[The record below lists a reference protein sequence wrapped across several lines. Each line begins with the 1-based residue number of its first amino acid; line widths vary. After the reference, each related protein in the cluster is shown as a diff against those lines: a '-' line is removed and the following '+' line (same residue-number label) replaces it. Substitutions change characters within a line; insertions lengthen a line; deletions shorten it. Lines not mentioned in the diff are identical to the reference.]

1 MKSDY
6 EIAQEN
12 ISQPIA
18 AIAGKM
24 GLPMEML
31 IPYGRYKAKIDISHF
46 DEEKVADSKLILVT
60 AITPTKAGIGK
71 TTTLVGL
78 ADGLNKLNKNAH

>member
-18 AIAGKM
+18 AIAEKM
-24 GLPMEML
+24 GLPPELL
-31 IPYGRYKAKIDISHF
+31 IPYGRYKAKIDISKF
-46 DEEKVADSKLILVT
+46 DEK
-60 AITPTKAGIGK
+60 
-71 TTTLVGL
+71 
-78 ADGLNKLNKNAH
+78 